1 MSFEEK
7 VDLPEVAPTGESKV
21 STEPLQSESSYAF
34 LTFINQ
40 ALDKLRV
47 VYKLRKDNEILSSIK
62 AANLGLV
69 SELDRLNHVV
79 NDENGDFMD
88 DLLDDFTK
96 TDLDL
101 ETETHSSPL
110 YTQDSKNTFISNT
123 MSVSPG
129 SIAAN
134 LKQEQKEKKA
144 KKDKEIVHNKSIM
157 QSLTTAGQLSSKERE
172 KYNDMLL
179 ERNLLMNK
187 LTRRE
192 ELLMSMRKR
201 VQLDNTLGSQSHIKS
216 NAEQLGRFRGAIQEQ
231 EKIQI
236 LEQQDEID
244 QLREE
249 IGKLNETVDYLTQR
263 VEIEKSRIKE
273 AQMISAK

>member
-129 SIAAN
+129 SITAN

-192 ELLMSMRKR
+192 ELLM
-201 VQLDNTLGSQSHIKS
+201 
-216 NAEQLGRFRGAIQEQ
+216 
-231 EKIQI
+231 
-236 LEQQDEID
+236 
-244 QLREE
+244 
-249 IGKLNETVDYLTQR
+249 
-263 VEIEKSRIKE
+263 
-273 AQMISAK
+273 

>member
-110 YTQDSKNTFISNT
+110 YKHAPIIEPSTD
-123 MSVSPG
+123 P
-129 SIAAN
+129 
-134 LKQEQKEKKA
+134 LK
-144 KKDKEIVHNKSIM
+144 
-157 QSLTTAGQLSSKERE
+157 
-172 KYNDMLL
+172 
-179 ERNLLMNK
+179 
-187 LTRRE
+187 
-192 ELLMSMRKR
+192 
-201 VQLDNTLGSQSHIKS
+201 
-216 NAEQLGRFRGAIQEQ
+216 
-231 EKIQI
+231 
-236 LEQQDEID
+236 
-244 QLREE
+244 
-249 IGKLNETVDYLTQR
+249 
-263 VEIEKSRIKE
+263 RI
-273 AQMISAK
+273 I